1 MLVLWFLTVTTSE
14 NKMARSKRIAF
25 SVEPALHEKLTRLAE
40 YQNKPVTVIVSD
52 YMREFEPA
60 IDLTLKAL
68 DELHNGGVKEQ
79 VLKNMLADSFNLVS
93 EKIRD
98 A

>member
-1 MLVLWFLTVTTSE
+1 
-14 NKMARSKRIAF
+14 MARSKRIAF
-25 SVEPALHEKLTRLAE
+25 SVEPELHEKLTRLAE

-60 IDLTLKAL
+60 IDLTLKAF
-68 DELHNGGVKEQ
+68 DELHKGGLREE

-93 EKIRD
+93 EKIRNQ
-98 A
+98 

>member
-1 MLVLWFLTVTTSE
+1 
-14 NKMARSKRIAF
+14 MARSKRIAF

-40 YQNKPVTVIVSD
+40 YQNKPVTVVVSD

-79 VLKNMLADSFNLVS
+79 VLKNMLADGFNLVS